1 MGMTKADAITREN
14 YADVL
19 GENDDP
25 AMLRLVQD
33 LEWGYTSVTVP
44 PALRS
49 KPFRPAPGRLPE
61 LRRPGSSCTDM
72 PRRWRLH
79 TKLYAALA
87 VVVTGAILL
96 ATGATMAGPTQAS
109 ITNLGPSTNAL
120 SPATTFPLSGFHRI
134 GKPLG
139 SQSRPELL
147 WIGTYLQIGNSLLDS
162 KSAIERWP
170 VIKAL
175 TQFGAFSRVGPA
187 HVDCFTSA
195 AAPHGICHL
204 PSFDWAHARYR
215 SSYLS
220 FVHKDLVDA
229 QDHPLQRLSAA
240 ELKVYNRYSRVR
252 EPSPNKSD
260 PYDAFSTVFSAQDP
274 LPLVLIGRYLQTSS
288 QIMLTGD
295 FESALPMS
303 TPNSTLIYTGLPFDT
318 VRAALV
324 SGKDIGTFKL
334 VQDVNAEANIITA
347 LICHAD
353 GSKPS
358 KVCRRPVIKG
368 ILKSVR

>member
-1 MGMTKADAITREN
+1 MSMNKADSVTRER

-25 AMLRLVQD
+25 ATVRLVQD

-49 KPFRPAPGRLPE
+49 KPPRPAPGQLPE
-61 LRRPGSSCTDM
+61 LRRPGSSWTDI
-72 PRRWRLH
+72 PRRWRMH

-96 ATGATMAGPTQAS
+96 ATGVSMAGSTQPS

-139 SQSRPELL
+139 SHSRPELL
-147 WIGTYLQIGNSLLDS
+147 WTGTYLQLSNSLLDS
-162 KSAIERWP
+162 KSAIERWA
-170 VIKAL
+170 VVKAL
-175 TQFGAFSRVGPA
+175 TQFGAFSQVGPA
-187 HVDCFTSA
+187 HVDCFTTA

-204 PSFDWAHARYR
+204 PSFDWTHARYR

-252 EPSPNKSD
+252 GPSPNKSD

-288 QIMLTGD
+288 QIMLDGD

-303 TPNSTLIYTGLPFDT
+303 TPNSTPIYTGLPFDT

-353 GSKPS
+353 GSKPA
-358 KVCRRPVIKG
+358 KVCHRPTIKQ

>member
-1 MGMTKADAITREN
+1 MGMTKADAVTRET

-25 AMLRLVQD
+25 ATVRLVQD
-33 LEWGYTSVTVP
+33 LERGYTSVTVP
-44 PALRS
+44 LALRS
-49 KPFRPAPGRLPE
+49 KPPRPAPGRLPE
-61 LRRPGSSCTDM
+61 LRRPGSSWTDM

-96 ATGATMAGPTQAS
+96 ATGVSMAGPTHDS

-120 SPATTFPLSGFHRI
+120 SPATSFPLSGFHRI

-139 SQSRPELL
+139 SHSRPELL
-147 WIGTYLQIGNSLLDS
+147 WIGTYLQFGNSLLDS
-162 KSAIERWP
+162 KSAVERWP

-175 TQFGAFSRVGPA
+175 TQFGAFSRVGPT
-187 HVDCFTSA
+187 HVDCFTTA

-204 PSFDWAHARYR
+204 PSFEWLHARYR

-229 QDHPLQRLSAA
+229 QEHPLQQLSAA

-252 EPSPNKSD
+252 GPSPMKSD
-260 PYDAFSTVFSAQDP
+260 PYDVFSTVFSPQRP

-288 QIMLTGD
+288 QIVLDGD

-303 TPNSTLIYTGLPFDT
+303 TPNSAPIYTGLPFDT
-318 VRAALV
+318 VHAALV
-324 SGKDIGTFKL
+324 SGKDVGTFKL

-353 GSKPS
+353 GSRPAN
-358 KVCRRPVIKG
+358 VCHRPVITS

>member
-1 MGMTKADAITREN
+1 MGMSKADSVTREI

-19 GENDDP
+19 GENNDP
-25 AMLRLVQD
+25 AMVRLVQD

-49 KPFRPAPGRLPE
+49 KPPRPAPGRLPE
-61 LRRPGSSCTDM
+61 LRRPGSSWADM

-79 TKLYAALA
+79 TKLYASLA

-96 ATGATMAGPTQAS
+96 ATGVSLAGPTQAS
-109 ITNLGPSTNAL
+109 VVDLGKPTNAL

-139 SQSRPELL
+139 SHSRPELL

-170 VIKAL
+170 VVKAL
-175 TQFGAFSRVGPA
+175 TQFGAFSRVGPT
-187 HVDCFTSA
+187 HIDCFTTA

-204 PSFDWAHARYR
+204 PSFDWTHARYR

-229 QDHPLQRLSAA
+229 QAHLLQRLSAA

-252 EPSPNKSD
+252 GPNKDD
-260 PYDAFSTVFSAQDP
+260 PYDAFSTVFSAQHP

-288 QIMLTGD
+288 QIVLDGD
-295 FESALPMS
+295 FESTLPMS
-303 TPNSTLIYTGLPFDT
+303 TPNSEPIYTGLPFDT
-318 VRAALV
+318 VHAALV
-324 SGKDIGTFKL
+324 SGKDVGTFKL

-353 GSKPS
+353 GSRPG
-358 KVCRRPVIKG
+358 KVCHRPVITS